1 MTQFMEAAV
10 VSCPCTVTTVNF
22 SHWFRRRTF
31 ASTNPKHEGVHFFL
45 DVPVAHL
52 VAVLVRGLQQ
62 HVQEGL
68 SLLSA
73 VVGVA
78 VGLHAG
84 DVLRSFG
91 YHLNGGGR
99 SREESGSSASKR
111 TPQLLTLWVK
121 E

>member
-1 MTQFMEAAV
+1 M
-10 VSCPCTVTTVNF
+10 
-22 SHWFRRRTF
+22 
-31 ASTNPKHEGVHFFL
+31 
-45 DVPVAHL
+45 AHL

-84 DVLRSFG
+84 DVFRSFG
-91 YHLNGGGR
+91 YHLNGGR
-99 SREESGSSASKR
+99 SRE
-111 TPQLLTLWVK
+111 
-121 E
+121 

>member
-10 VSCPCTVTTVNF
+10 VSCPCTVTTFNF
-22 SHWFRRRTF
+22 THSFWLREL

-45 DVPVAHL
+45 DVPMAHL

-73 VVGVA
+73 VVAVA

-84 DVLRSFG
+84 DVFRSYS
-91 YHLNGGGR
+91 YHLNGGR
-99 SREESGSSASKR
+99 SRE
-111 TPQLLTLWVK
+111 
-121 E
+121 